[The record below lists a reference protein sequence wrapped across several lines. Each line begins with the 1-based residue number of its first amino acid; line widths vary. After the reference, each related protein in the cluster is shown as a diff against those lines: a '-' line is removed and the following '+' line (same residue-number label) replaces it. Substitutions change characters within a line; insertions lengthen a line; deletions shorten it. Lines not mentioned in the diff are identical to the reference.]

1 MAFKDSISF
10 ATDLAAIFGCNQ
22 FRIMPDTASKLLR
35 TAVWSSCAVQF
46 ESEQA
51 PWTGHQ
57 FRSAAVHRIQFG
69 TCCFI
74 PMSYFYM
81 TLSCGIALWSDCQ
94 STGWAWTWTQT
105 WTLPPDHLV
114 VKVLSALKSQNK
126 LCGVWILVRSVEN
139 AKIED
144 SSELIST
151 LIHQTACIRTNMYAK
166 IRSKIRLNTP
176 HTYLYW

>member
-94 STGWAWTWTQT
+94 STGRAWTWTQT